1 MSTEVMMTATEL
13 FEVSAAALATTGRP
27 EWCSMDVPDERDA
40 LIYLDDESA
49 EEGPLWAVAPSD
61 QDQEDYLPI
70 DTAMARELIKS
81 HLQNWLLERAW
92 QVQVSMK
99 NNIARWRLVDCL
111 SIADGGGDRLDHD
124 YPYGHDELAVL
135 CESVA
140 VLVAD

>member
-1 MSTEVMMTATEL
+1 MTATEL
-13 FEVSAAALATTGRP
+13 FQASAAALATTGPP
-27 EWCSMDVPDERDA
+27 EWCSIDDSDKRDA
-40 LIYLDDESA
+40 LIYLDEESA
-49 EEGPLWAVAPSD
+49 EEDPLWALAPSD

-70 DTAMARELIKS
+70 DTEMAHELIKS
-81 HLQNWLLERAW
+81 HIQNWLLERAW

-99 NNIARWRLVDCL
+99 NNTARWRLVDCL